1 MEEEMDI
8 LLNEIRACSKE
19 VELLREEKKNL
30 RRQTMPFNEKRSI
43 KSVLKEDLKYQ
54 KRLLKDL
61 YNQYYTLVDAELDKL
76 DGIAKTLKASR

>member
-76 DGIAKTLKASR
+76 DGIAKTLKAYR